1 MPTLDIPKTT
11 STPQIYFDA
20 DANILRIS
28 GESYPENSFEF
39 YAPLFKWVK
48 EFLAEQP
55 ALDLEINVSYLN
67 SSSTKCLL
75 DLLDL
80 LEGCHGAGA
89 RISMVWRYDKDNPR
103 SRGLAMEFQE
113 EVTFPFAITEY
124 EE

>member
-11 STPQIYFDA
+11 STPQIHFDA
-20 DANILRIS
+20 AENILRIS

-39 YAPLFKWVK
+39 YAQVFGWVK
-48 EFLAEQP
+48 EFLAEQH

-80 LEGCHGAGA
+80 LEGYHGKGA
-89 RISMVWRYDKDNPR
+89 RVAIVWRYDKDNPR

-113 EVTFPFAITEY
+113 EVTFPFTIAEY